1 MCSSDLDL
9 AGYAA
14 VGKYKHR
21 FLIFVCLRVG
31 FDTGVVLYWFS
42 EGEVSA
48 RIACSSGV
56 VSGVASLAQRSNMA
70 QSFIRRMSKIRW
82 RVCQVFTAFGV
93 N

>member
-1 MCSSDLDL
+1 M

-14 VGKYKHR
+14 VGKYEHR
-21 FLIFVCLRVG
+21 SIIFVHLRVG
-31 FDTGVVLYWFS
+31 FDAGVVLHWVP

-48 RIACSSGV
+48 LIICGSGV

-82 RVCQVFTAFGV
+82 CVCQVFTAFGID
-93 N
+93 

>member
-1 MCSSDLDL
+1 L

-14 VGKYKHR
+14 VGKYEHR
-21 FLIFVCLRVG
+21 SLIFVCLRVG
-31 FDTGVVLYWFS
+31 FDAGAVLYWFS

-70 QSFIRRMSKIRW
+70 QSFIR
-82 RVCQVFTAFGV
+82 
-93 N
+93 